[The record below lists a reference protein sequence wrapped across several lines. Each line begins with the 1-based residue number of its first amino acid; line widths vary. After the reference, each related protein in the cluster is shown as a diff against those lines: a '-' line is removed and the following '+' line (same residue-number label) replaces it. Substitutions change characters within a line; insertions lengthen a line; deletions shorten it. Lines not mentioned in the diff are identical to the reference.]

1 MISKQKEI
9 FNKLADER
17 LDEIFKSDEKVNAGG
32 LVYRYKGPTADAK
45 FDKFHNA
52 LNPIDKI
59 GEGEVSLPKAKK
71 DQMKFEPD
79 LGELKKKETKKNR
92 SKEQKSK
99 KMSCIMLKCFTKQG
113 TMLLNFLMIIFQ
125 WYLKQDMKQLKE
137 QDLKY

>member
-79 LGELKKKETKKNR
+79 LGELKKKETKKKIDQR
-92 SKEQKSK
+92 SKKVK
-99 KMSCIMLKCFTKQG
+99 KCLV
-113 TMLLNFLMIIFQ
+113 
-125 WYLKQDMKQLKE
+125 
-137 QDLKY
+137 